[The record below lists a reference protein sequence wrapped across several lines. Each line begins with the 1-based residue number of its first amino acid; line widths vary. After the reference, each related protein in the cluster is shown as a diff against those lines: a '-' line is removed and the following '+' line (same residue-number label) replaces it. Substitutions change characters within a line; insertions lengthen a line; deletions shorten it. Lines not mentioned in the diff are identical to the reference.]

1 MATFKTTSSDYT
13 LNVGPYSSNT
23 SSWTGTFTVNG
34 NLAVAGNVTYIESSE
49 LKVDDPF
56 ITVAANNTGVVTNM
70 GMVAQKSLSTFAGLR
85 FNSVTNE
92 WEISPSV
99 DSAGSPISPYLA
111 ISTAS
116 ASVPGAPNTAV
127 QFNVANVFTGSSNF
141 LFDSPNAKLTLSGQ
155 MAIGNIGLSPA
166 AVSNA
171 VVLYSNAIGSGGTGL
186 YFVNGTTADEM
197 VSKSKAIVF
206 GIIF

>member
-92 WEISPSV
+92 WEVSPSV
-99 DSAGSPISPYLA
+99 NSAGDPISPYAA
-111 ISTAS
+111 ISTAG
-116 ASVPGAPNTAV
+116 ATTPGLPNTSV

-141 LFDSPNAKLTLSGQ
+141 LFDSASAKLTLTGH
-155 MAIGNIGLSPA
+155 MAYGNTALPSS
-166 AVSNA
+166 VSNA
-171 VVLYSNAIGSGGTGL
+171 VVLYSNAMGSGGTGL
-186 YFVNGTTADEM
+186 YFVNGSTTDEL
-197 VSKSKAIVF
+197 VSKSTAIVF
-206 GIIF
+206 SIIF